1 MVVRSEE
8 PLAVREGEHNAWEL
22 VNETQKRRAK
32 RGWLIPQPAHSAL
45 SGEMAKHLS
54 PAHFPG
60 LTEAV
65 VRAIAL
71 HDTGWSL
78 FDAEQV
84 ASRNT
89 AGFVPTPFIEE
100 RPQVFLSAWT
110 GSIDVVER
118 IGAAEGY
125 MVSRHFASLGKEPS
139 ASYGAAERESI
150 EGFQQS
156 EEARQERLLAASGV
170 SKSELEA
177 LLQANRFCDL
187 LSLFL
192 CVNLEFAGGAVATF
206 SQRAVEGAPY
216 RLGFDG
222 G

>member
-100 RPQVFLSAWT
+100 RPHPEIA
-110 GSIDVVER
+110 
-118 IGAAEGY
+118 
-125 MVSRHFASLGKEPS
+125 
-139 ASYGAAERESI
+139 
-150 EGFQQS
+150 
-156 EEARQERLLAASGV
+156 
-170 SKSELEA
+170 
-177 LLQANRFCDL
+177 DL
-187 LSLFL
+187 LGIPLGTVKS
-192 CVNLEFAGGAVATF
+192 
-206 SQRAVEGAPY
+206 RI
-216 RLGFDG
+216 RLAMNRLRDLLDEQQ
-222 G
+222 